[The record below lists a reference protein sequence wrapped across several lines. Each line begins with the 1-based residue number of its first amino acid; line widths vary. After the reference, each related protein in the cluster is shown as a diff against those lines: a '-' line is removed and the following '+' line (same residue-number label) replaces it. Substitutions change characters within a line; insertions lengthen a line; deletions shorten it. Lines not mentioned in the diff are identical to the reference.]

1 MTDIK
6 VKKEMTAGLIVYRQ
20 VKEGPKFLV
29 MYHRGS
35 YWNFP
40 KGHIEEGEQSLG
52 AAIRET
58 HEETG
63 LREGDLRVRRDF
75 RGYERYQFKG
85 GGGRVEKTVI
95 LYLAE
100 TRRREIVVSKEHDG
114 YGWFLYRDARKLFLN
129 YKESQVLLKKA
140 YDFIQGRPH
149 RQKSHS
155 SKPLPQH
162 SVKYT

>member
-1 MTDIK
+1 MVDTET
-6 VKKEMTAGLIVYRQ
+6 KKEITAGLIVYRAT
-20 VKEGPKFLV
+20 KDGPKFLI

-40 KGHIEEGEQSLG
+40 KGHIKSGEESTR

-58 HEETG
+58 CEETG

-75 RGYERYQFKG
+75 KGYERFRFRGKE
-85 GGGRVEKTVI
+85 GRVAKTVI

-100 TRRREIVVSKEHDG
+100 TKKKTIVVSEEHDG
-114 YGWFLYRDARKLFLN
+114 YGWFLYKEARKIFTN

-140 YDFIQGRPH
+140 YDVIQGGPH
-149 RQKSHS
+149 HRK
-155 SKPLPQH
+155 KPLEKPSHQH
-162 SVKYT
+162 SAGQP